1 MSNASTFLKN
11 VPLHVNSIL
20 PGLGRRRFTAS
31 QPRPLRNRA
40 GLALLFLAG
49 LLGVSQPALAAEGD
63 FLNISTRA
71 YVGTGDEVMIG
82 GFIIRDGSQRVVI
95 HALGPE
101 LTSRGVSNALADP
114 VLRIINTSDPANVR
128 ELMRNDNWEDTQG
141 QLISD
146 LWGTALPFT
155 AGSQGSAAVLTLQPG
170 NYTAIVEGKN
180 GTSGIA
186 LVEVWRRDSFG
197 TDGNFVNIS
206 TRGVVRTGD
215 EVMIGGFII
224 RGAPRQVAIHALGP
238 ELTNRGVSNVLADPV
253 LRVIDTTDPGNP
265 VELMVNDDWEDSQG
279 QLLADLWGPGLSFT
293 AGSKSSAAVLTLEPG
308 NYTAIVE
315 GKNGTSGIA
324 LVEVL
329 SLDSSG
335 ADGSGV
341 RRLTNN
347 SADDWHPAWSP
358 DGARIAF
365 VSDRDGNDEIYVMNA
380 DGSGVRRLTNN
391 SANDRYWYPAWSP
404 DGARIAFTS
413 SRDGNEDI
421 YVMNADGSGVRRLT
435 NNFADDWVPAWS
447 PDGTRIAFGSERDGN
462 DEIYVMNA
470 DGSGVRR
477 LTNNFADDWYYSWSP
492 DGTRIAFGSDR
503 DGNDEIYVMNADG
516 SGVRRLTNNSANDL
530 LPAWSPDGARIA
542 FVSDR
547 DGNEEIYVMNADG
560 SGVRRLT
567 NNFVGDWVPLWS
579 PDGTRIAFGSERTY
593 IEHKIYV
600 MNADGTGVR
609 RLTNYLIDEDD
620 SLHWSPDGARIAFRS
635 ASNGNPEIYVVDV
648 PQ

>member
-1 MSNASTFLKN
+1 MSIASTFLKN
-11 VPLHVNSIL
+11 VPLHYISIL
-20 PGLGRRRFTAS
+20 LGLGRWRFRLAS
-31 QPRPLRNRA
+31 AGPLRNRA
-40 GLALLFLAG
+40 GPVLLFLAG
-49 LLGVSQPALAAEGD
+49 LLGISQPASAAEGE

-82 GFIIRDGSQRVVI
+82 GFIIRDGSRRVVI

-186 LVEVWRRDSFG
+186 LVEVWRLDSVG
-197 TDGNFVNIS
+197 ADGNFVNIS

-224 RGAPRQVAIHALGP
+224 RGGPRQVAIHALGP

-265 VELMVNDDWEDSQG
+265 TELMVNDDWEDSQG

-329 SLDSSG
+329 RLDSPG
-335 ADGSGV
+335 AG
-341 RRLTNN
+341 
-347 SADDWHPAWSP
+347 SP
-358 DGARIAF
+358 DREALIALYNATNGASWHNKDNWGTTAPLGQWHGVTTDANGR
-365 VSDRDGNDEIYVMNA
+365 VTRLDLNNNQLS
-380 DGSGVRRLTNN
+380 GSIPTELGSLSNLEALSLSQN
-391 SANDRYWYPAWSP
+391 QLSGPIPSELGPP
-404 DGARIAFTS
+404 DQPGRAITLSKR
-413 SRDGNEDI
+413 
-421 YVMNADGSGVRRLT
+421 V
-435 NNFADDWVPAWS
+435 
-447 PDGTRIAFGSERDGN
+447 
-462 DEIYVMNA
+462 
-470 DGSGVRR
+470 
-477 LTNNFADDWYYSWSP
+477 
-492 DGTRIAFGSDR
+492 
-503 DGNDEIYVMNADG
+503 
-516 SGVRRLTNNSANDL
+516 
-530 LPAWSPDGARIA
+530 
-542 FVSDR
+542 
-547 DGNEEIYVMNADG
+547 
-560 SGVRRLT
+560 
-567 NNFVGDWVPLWS
+567 VG
-579 PDGTRIAFGSERTY
+579 
-593 IEHKIYV
+593 
-600 MNADGTGVR
+600 
-609 RLTNYLIDEDD
+609 
-620 SLHWSPDGARIAFRS
+620 
-635 ASNGNPEIYVVDV
+635 
-648 PQ
+648 